1 MTRRSLIINIEDLSG
16 DPTARVAEQSDLEGY
31 VTAHRNELLAHAL
44 TLLSGFFA
52 ARRKGWKANLPDF
65 ASFEAWSIVR
75 QAVVWCGLP
84 DPFLARGKA
93 AMSPEDIAF
102 GQLAAH
108 LHAMIGATATLVGK
122 IDARLVADATAR
134 KPQHSTFRAWLADEE
149 IKINSQGKSLGK
161 EIKRHVGKVAMLPS
175 GKFKLHLTKGTAGS
189 TVQLVPV

>member
-1 MTRRSLIINIEDLSG
+1 LSAKLSCGVGCLTRSSPGARLPCRRED
-16 DPTARVAEQSDLEGY
+16 VA
-31 VTAHRNELLAHAL
+31 
-44 TLLSGFFA
+44 FA
-52 ARRKGWKANLPDF
+52 
-65 ASFEAWSIVR
+65 
-75 QAVVWCGLP
+75 
-84 DPFLARGKA
+84 
-93 AMSPEDIAF
+93 
-102 GQLAAH
+102 QLAAH

-149 IKINSQGKSLGK
+149 IKIGSQGKSLGK